1 MRFLA
6 PPDPSD
12 EPFSAGRLGRS
23 PLRPLCGRVLGMQSL
38 SRDDTGA
45 G

>member
-12 EPFSAGRLGRS
+12 EPFSDRRLGRS

-38 SRDDTGA
+38 GRDNTDA